1 MSLDGTRTRLPDG
14 TTLLIEVFV
23 LPVNYPPFGLKDP
36 SPTNPTNFAMQEET
50 LLPYFMPGPLRVDAS
65 ISMSQG
71 SGDQF
76 NLEMWNGRFHGPSA
90 GNDNITLCPT
100 ANNARIPP
108 NDDCDDYPQAE
119 IPGLQPGAVAERLPA
134 AVHGEHVADSGDDQC
149 RNGCRRSASSRRFVP
164 ACQLAAKLSGSDRCL
179 RRAMARQLHGVPRL
193 QQPRDGERQCQHVPV
208 PAADSADAPLATDC
222 ARQGGGGDYLSNE
235 SAYRNTLLRDTF
247 GLSIPAG
254 HIHTPVMTRFSTGDN
269 ALITDAMFEQYRTSI
284 VQQARNLVFTVGRN
298 LGPQPPLVTQ

>member
-1 MSLDGTRTRLPDG
+1 VT
-14 TTLLIEVFV
+14 
-23 LPVNYPPFGLKDP
+23 YPPFGLKDP

-50 LLPYFMPGPLRVDAS
+50 LAPWFMPGPQRVDAS
-65 ISMSQG
+65 ITMSQG

-90 GNDNITLCPT
+90 GNDGITLCPT

-108 NDDCDDYPQAE
+108 NDDCDVYPPAKFLGYSPVPWQRDF
-119 IPGLQPGAVAERLPA
+119 PPQFTTTTLPIA
-134 AVHGEHVADSGDDQC
+134 AMI
-149 RNGCRRSASSRRFVP
+149 N
-164 ACQLAAKLSGSDRCL
+164 AATGS
-179 RRAMARQLHGVPRL
+179 GVPRPPGDSFPPANL
-193 QQPRDGERQCQHVPV
+193 PASYPDPTGAFGVQWHINYTIFPDCNNPATVNVNTNTFEFPPPTPPIAPRP
-208 PAADSADAPLATDC
+208 TDC

-235 SAYRNTLLRDTF
+235 SAYRNTLLRDVF

-269 ALITDAMFEQYRTSI
+269 ALITDAMFEAYRTGI
-284 VQQARNLVFTVGRN
+284 VQQGRNLVFTVLRN